1 MIGHY
6 VALIRR
12 ELWEHR
18 SIYVTPLVIA
28 SIVTLGTLTALVF
41 VGGEFREELDFAIF
55 GAQNAAGDTGRKA
68 VLTGLFVGS
77 SWLFLLG
84 LGVLTVFYALDSLY
98 AERKDK
104 SILFWR
110 SLPVTDAETV
120 ISKLLTALLVIPA
133 VAAVGIIVTHL
144 INLVI
149 TSVWVSF
156 QGGDASLL
164 IWESVPLLD
173 NWLAMIIVLFA
184 LSIWMSPFVGWFLFV
199 SGYTRRAP
207 LLMAFLPLVLIPMI
221 EGIFLRSK
229 HFAEAVWGRS
239 ASIPIFADIDIE
251 RFFDEENPFH
261 GAHDITK
268 EISSLLAHL
277 DVAKF
282 FGSVDTWI
290 GIVVCGLLTTAA
302 IYVRRYRDES

>member
-6 VALIRR
+6 FALVRR

-18 SIYVTPLVIA
+18 AIFVTPLVIGT
-28 SIVTLGTLTALVF
+28 IVTLATLAALMF
-41 VGGEFREELDFAIF
+41 AGQFQQELNIAIF
-55 GAQNAAGDTGRKA
+55 GAQNVAGEFERRAA
-68 VLTGLFVGS
+68 LTAFYGGT

-120 ISKLLTALLVIPA
+120 ISKLVTAVFVIPA
-133 VAAVGIIVTHL
+133 MAIAGIIVTHL

-149 TSVWVSF
+149 TSIWVASK
-156 QGGDASLL
+156 GGSAGML
-164 IWESVPLLD
+164 IWGSVPFFD
-173 NWLAMIIVLFA
+173 NWMATVLVIYA
-184 LSIWMSPFVGWFLFV
+184 TAIWMSPFLGWFLFV
-199 SGYTRRAP
+199 SAWTKRAP
-207 LLMAFLPLVLIPMI
+207 FMVAFLPLVLVPLI
-221 EGIFLRSK
+221 EGIFLRSA
-229 HFAEAVWGRS
+229 HFAEAVWGRG
-239 ASIPIFADIDIE
+239 AKIPLFQADIDVE
-251 RFFDEENPFH
+251 EFFDKDSLHLSEEMV
-261 GAHDITK
+261 
-268 EISSLLAHL
+268 SLLAHIDL
-277 DVAKF
+277 GRF
-282 FGSVDTWI
+282 FASVDTWI